1 MQYFLKNKFGIFK
14 QISTLLFSHIIFFTF
29 HKTNARLYKTKRA
42 IKNPPAI
49 AEGFLIFDYG
59 SRRAAFALLQDDT
72 QTTRV

>member
-1 MQYFLKNKFGIFK
+1 MKQNKR
-14 QISTLLFSHIIFFTF
+14 T
-29 HKTNARLYKTKRA
+29 YKTK
-42 IKNPPAI
+42 KETPAI